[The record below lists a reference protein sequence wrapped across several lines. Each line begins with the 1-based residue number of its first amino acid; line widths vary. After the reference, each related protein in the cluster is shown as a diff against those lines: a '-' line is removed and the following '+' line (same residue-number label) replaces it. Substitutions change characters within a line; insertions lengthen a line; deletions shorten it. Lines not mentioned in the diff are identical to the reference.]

1 MHACMCVFRMQVLC
15 VYLSMHVW
23 IYVCLCGGVAF
34 FPLLRKRSYLLSE
47 NPAGWQVLTSGYATK
62 VPTRSKN
69 ESSPSGAFCFGFLK
83 HLLFT
88 KLKNSALSQLYL
100 RTDLSEILLLT
111 LLARL
116 FENIE

>member
-1 MHACMCVFRMQVLC
+1 MQVLC

-23 IYVCLCGGVAF
+23 IYVCLCGGVAS

-111 LLARL
+111 LLACL
-116 FENIE
+116 LKKFFFENIE